1 MALGARKADREG
13 KFSGYEPRC
22 AIIDIGSNTIRMV
35 VYGGNERAPTVLLN
49 EKVAARLGRDI
60 ASTGKL
66 ADEAVQIAL
75 RSLSRFARVLQDLGV
90 TDIRAVATAAVRDA
104 SNGPKFLA
112 KLAKLGLSP
121 EVLSG
126 EEEARIS
133 AMGILGAFP
142 GAKGVVADLGGG
154 SLELVRIGK
163 NGAGRATTLPLGTL
177 RLAEL
182 RARDADGF
190 RKALRKA
197 LKKAGWS
204 SQTKGS
210 LYLVGGTLRAMA
222 VHAMYVQKHP
232 LTDPHGFEVDRKGA
246 EKMTRR
252 IVRSSPEKLNKVPRI
267 SSLRSASLPD
277 AAVLLQVMLKA
288 LQPERIVFSSW
299 GVREGLLFDGL
310 PEYAREQDP
319 LLAGVADFAAQR
331 GAPPALATRIAG
343 WTVKAATQG
352 GASPER
358 LRLAATSLS
367 LASMQIEPNL
377 RIGVG
382 VDWAL
387 RKRWI
392 GISESGR
399 AMLAAAICG
408 NGNQCDLP
416 DEVCSLASKEQ
427 LEEAIRWGLAVR
439 LARRIGARSSASLQ
453 SSSLLVR
460 NRSLVLQ
467 LADTHAALFGPGNE
481 KDLGLLADRM
491 GLHGELEIVEAA
503 PDGLTGLEHSAA

>member
-13 KFSGYEPRC
+13 KFSGYEPRR

-35 VYGGNERAPTVLLN
+35 VYGGSERAPTVLLN
-49 EKVAARLGRDI
+49 EKVPARLGRDI

-66 ADEAVQIAL
+66 ADEAVAIAL
-75 RSLSRFARVLQDLGV
+75 RSLARFSLVLDDLGV
-90 TDIRAVATAAVRDA
+90 TDVQAVATAAVRDA
-104 SNGPKFLA
+104 KNGPKFLA
-112 KLAKLGLSP
+112 KLEKFGLSP
-121 EVLSG
+121 QLLSG
-126 EEEARIS
+126 EEEARVS

-163 NGAGRATTLPLGTL
+163 KGLGKAVTLPLGTL
-177 RLAEL
+177 RLAEM
-182 RARDADGF
+182 RASDPKGF
-190 RKALRKA
+190 RKTLRKA

-204 SQTKGS
+204 SPAKGS

-222 VHAMYVQKHP
+222 VHSMHIQKHA
-232 LTDPHGFEVDRKGA
+232 LTDPHGFELDREGA
-246 EKMTRR
+246 EKMARR
-252 IVRSSPEKLNKVPRI
+252 IARSTPEKLKKVPRI
-267 SSLRSASLPD
+267 SSLRSQSLPD
-277 AAVLLQVMLKA
+277 AAVLMQVLLKA
-288 LQPERIVFSSW
+288 LQPDRLVFSAW
-299 GVREGLLFDGL
+299 GLREGLIFDGL

-343 WTVKAATQG
+343 WTVQAATEG
-352 GASPER
+352 GVSSER
-358 LRLAATSLS
+358 LRLAATGLS

-382 VDWAL
+382 IDWAL

-392 GISESGR
+392 GVSESGR

-408 NGNQCDLP
+408 NANQCDLP
-416 DEVCSLASKEQ
+416 AEVRSLASAEQ

-460 NRSLVLQ
+460 DGALVLQ

-481 KDLGLLADRM
+481 KDLGLLAGRL
-491 GLHGELEIVEAA
+491 GLQPEFEIV
-503 PDGLTGLEHSAA
+503 DDLVGGMTGLDHSVA